1 MSDLLWFTLA
11 ATGVVLVLLV
21 PGTYLISLF
30 WERDPSHVDEHSR
43 VDRVSVGDRGPLHVF
58 WYRESNP
65 SVVVITS
72 THGVLLK
79 GTVGLTQQP
88 ANIIHQ
94 MPATTSGGLEP
105 LAVS

>member
-30 WERDPSHVDEHSR
+30 WERDPSHVGEHPR
-43 VDRVSVGDRGPLHVF
+43 VDRVSVGDRRSLHVF
-58 WYRESNP
+58 ESNP
-65 SVVVITS
+65 SVVVIPS

-79 GTVGLTQQP
+79 GTVEPTQQAP
-88 ANIIHQ
+88 NIIHQ
-94 MPATTSGGLEP
+94 MPATTFRSLEP